1 MCNTMCNTM
10 PLMTIALFI
19 PDPLLRQQELINGTA
34 KLMMLDVDYCSTYYK
49 AVRVGLSV
57 LVLE

>member
-1 MCNTMCNTM
+1 MCNTM
-10 PLMTIALFI
+10 PLMMIALFI